1 MDCRRCIT
9 GSIVMI
15 CWRKRLIGCDLESGK
30 FTMDGRVNVRKP
42 YDGWGVAAYGV
53 ISDGLD
59 RTRYDLMRQK

>member
-1 MDCRRCIT
+1 
-9 GSIVMI
+9 MI